1 MVISKQQQVKQK
13 YGKLLLR
20 CLLLGIVLLG
30 LLGFTPQYQPT
41 PYKLAEEVFE
51 VVEIPDDIEIPPPPQ
66 EVEMPKVPVN
76 IEISDNEFDD
86 DEVADTSF
94 DTMDDMPIPTGMSNL
109 EGPKTFYAFDEPPVV
124 TYKAKPR
131 YPDIARE
138 AGMTGKVMVLIMVD
152 ARGNVFDVE
161 VLSSTAPKT
170 LVDEAVKAAWKW
182 KFKPGKQRNQPVK
195 TTTSVPFDFRV
206 H

>member
-66 EVEMPKVPVN
+66 EVEIQAWQTTQSASQN
-76 IEISDNEFDD
+76 H
-86 DEVADTSF
+86 
-94 DTMDDMPIPTGMSNL
+94 NL
-109 EGPKTFYAFDEPPVV
+109 
-124 TYKAKPR
+124 
-131 YPDIARE
+131 
-138 AGMTGKVMVLIMVD
+138 
-152 ARGNVFDVE
+152 
-161 VLSSTAPKT
+161 STI
-170 LVDEAVKAAWKW
+170 
-182 KFKPGKQRNQPVK
+182 
-195 TTTSVPFDFRV
+195 
-206 H
+206 